1 MVATGPMPGRTP
13 IRVPTS
19 APIKAY
25 KRLMG
30 VSATPK
36 PRARWLNRST
46 VASVRPGPE
55 RQLEIQAE
63 NKDTGRERGKKN
75 SADQSFL
82 RSELRTRRARG
93 KDQAEGN
100 DATQYDEHRLPIPP
114 RKRFTFDFECA
125 QGKRSAEHKEE
136 DAEDTRKVAWPHA
149 GGAAKRIVAAD
160 NDRSEA

>member
-93 KDQAEGN
+93 KDQADRRYHQTEMRYDQAEGN

-125 QGKRSAEHKEE
+125 QGKRSAEH
-136 DAEDTRKVAWPHA
+136 
-149 GGAAKRIVAAD
+149 
-160 NDRSEA
+160 